1 MTWNPKEHDPEWP
14 FELMETTFA
23 LDPAHTAL
31 LVIDLQP
38 SQITISDNDLLRQ
51 QYPHIAD
58 AYTGRVESL
67 VMPNTIRLLDYFR
80 NHQLKIAFSRN
91 HFNTST
97 GQETTRRLKPKEP
110 LTSGYRG
117 CLDHDVDSRLSP
129 RDNEVLVDKLTSSS
143 FNCTFLDHAL
153 RNMGVSAVVVVGVLS
168 DMCVL
173 GTARGAAELGY
184 DTIICEDACGTF
196 TETAHTQAML
206 MHARKFG
213 RIGQVDDIL
222 SELNQHA

>member
-1 MTWNPKEHDPEWP
+1 MTWDPKEHDPQWP
-14 FELMETTFA
+14 FDLMETTFT

-38 SQITISDNDLLRQ
+38 CQITFPDDDPLRQ

-58 AYTGRVESL
+58 AFTGRVESL

-80 NHQLKIAFSRN
+80 KHQLKVAFSRN
-91 HFNTST
+91 LYNTCT

-117 CLDHDVDSRLSP
+117 CPDHDVDPRLSP
-129 RDNEVLVDKLTSSS
+129 RDDEVLVDKLTSSS

-153 RNMGVSAVVVVGVLS
+153 RNMGVNAVVIVGVLS

-184 DTIICEDACGTF
+184 DTIICEDACATF
-196 TETAHTQAML
+196 TETAHIQAML

-213 RIGQVDDIL
+213 RIGQADDIL
-222 SELNQHA
+222 TELDQHA